1 MAAHKKGPGYT
12 GEHQP
17 VTRMQSVLGTRLQ
30 MLLAERVQ
38 RSTAPV
44 HTYLALMRRSW
55 PLEVGVH
62 CAPAAPHALLIMA
75 QPSSA
80 VTGGG
85 NAKCISIP
93 LDVDLSQGR
102 KAEWA

>member
-30 MLLAERVQ
+30 MLLAERVEIN
-38 RSTAPV
+38 RPSRTLIL
-44 HTYLALMRRSW
+44 HLMRRSC
-55 PLEVGVH
+55 PLLVGVH
-62 CAPAAPHALLIMA
+62 CAPAAPHALLITA
-75 QPSSA
+75 YPLSA